1 MKALGMRPWLFDVA
15 CVIVFLGY
23 VLVEMLFC

>member
-1 MKALGMRPWLFDVA
+1 MKALGMRPWLFDVT

>member
-1 MKALGMRPWLFDVA
+1 MNALGMRPWLFDVA

-23 VLVEMLFC
+23 VLVEMFC